1 MPSRLVKIWL
11 AASQKKNVR
20 GTKSFSRQIL
30 VGKTKVLFMWSPNS
44 VRGKLEQL
52 IYTYY
57 ITIN

>member
-11 AASQKKNVR
+11 AASQKKIAVLNLFR
-20 GTKSFSRQIL
+20 GKFWWEKQKFFLRGLQL
-30 VGKTKVLFMWSPNS
+30 
-44 VRGKLEQL
+44 RGKLEQL